1 MAPDV
6 PTLEETRDE
15 HAVRRARN
23 YRRVGLVAVSFVVLA
38 GLVGLL
44 GIRTATATAS
54 GDGYLLTV
62 RHAQV
67 TRAGLAVPMHVRV
80 THPGGFSGPITIAI
94 SSQLLERFDFQNFY
108 PNPSK
113 ETASANFLFYEFD
126 PPPGEVFQ
134 LNVDARTSPDQ
145 NGSADRYQVRL
156 MEGSLPVATVDFRMW
171 VTP

>member
-1 MAPDV
+1 MAGNV
-6 PTLEETRDE
+6 PILEETRDE

-44 GIRTATATAS
+44 GIRSATATAS

-113 ETASANFLFYEFD
+113 ETASANFLFYESTRR
-126 PPPGEVFQ
+126 PVRCSSSTSTPGPRPT
-134 LNVDARTSPDQ
+134 RTAPRIDTRC
-145 NGSADRYQVRL
+145 G
-156 MEGSLPVATVDFRMW
+156 
-171 VTP
+171 